1 MKKNRGSRSNHLS
14 PLRKT
19 LARDAAS
26 IMYYEG
32 VKQYFDA
39 KRIANKRLFGR
50 GGLKS
55 GQCRPKD
62 LPSNGEISDELA
74 KLVELLEDDKD
85 QRLLALRETAIEVM
99 RALHEFSPRLIG
111 SVSTGNIRRGSD
123 IDLHVFTD
131 NIELLEL
138 NLQHLQWTY
147 EKAQSII
154 KKGSRYI
161 EYTHVYLDMD
171 FPVELSV
178 YPVIELKVVSR
189 SSTDGQPIKRLKL
202 ADVEALC

>member
-189 SSTDGQPIKRLKL
+189 SSTDGKPIKRLKL